1 MDAHPILERISRIV
15 TQPLFTVSQTEV
27 TLSSILIFILLLSI
41 IIFFSRFVSRRVLEY
56 LLRRFHLE
64 ENLSYTLRRITEYTL
79 IVLGAIIAFQFI
91 GINLSGLAVVFG
103 FLSVGIGFGLQNV
116 TSNFISGLILLFER
130 PIRVGDR
137 VSVGDVEGDV
147 TAINIRST
155 TIRTVNNISIIV
167 PNSEFIAS
175 SVINWSHGDPK
186 IRVDVPV
193 GVSYSSD
200 LDTVLQALRDV
211 ARENPDVLVSPEPQV
226 HLRGFG
232 DSSWDMQLRVW
243 IGDPKRH
250 PLVTSD
256 LNCAI
261 VRAFRRHDIEIPFPQ
276 RDLHLRSSAP
286 VPIALPGGETA
297 DA

>member
-27 TLSSILIFILLLSI
+27 TLSSILIFVLLFSCI
-41 IIFFSRFVSRRVLEY
+41 IVAARFVSRRVLEH

-79 IVLGAIIAFQFI
+79 IVIGAIIAFQFI

-167 PNSEFIAS
+167 PNSEFIAT

-200 LDTVLQALRDV
+200 LDIVLQALRDV
-211 ARENPDVLVSPEPQV
+211 ARENPDVLPDPEPQV

-243 IGDPKRH
+243 IGEPKRH
-250 PLVTSD
+250 PQVTSD

-276 RDLHLRSSAP
+276 RDLHVRSPLP
-286 VPIALPGGETA
+286 VPVALSGGEA
-297 DA
+297 CDE